1 MIRRSALCFTTAL
14 TSPLITVIATGLL
27 LAAPVRAQGDE
38 EALLSRYV
46 AALQASLPP
55 GEMTLEVGAI
65 EGGTL
70 RSLALV
76 TVDEFV
82 LTAESAQFEDI
93 ITDEGGAIQSV
104 GTLHLRGVSL
114 SSLDEDD
121 PVTVTLADVRLA
133 DFALGTIVQPHGEG
147 LRIDPSFDPAQF
159 YLDPGSLLSGL
170 FVDALAVD
178 VPSLNEPASGTLD
191 RLALRMDDDLI
202 DLEMD
207 RFLMAVSFE
216 EVEMAIGMGRFVMDD
231 LDLAG
236 AVATLGEGLEAVPR
250 SYALSDFNVSFLTP
264 DSSRPSRIVF
274 ENTQLTRQGT
284 LEEGRFDSDMTGF
297 RAEIAQEMVP
307 ADVAETFG
315 QPLADLL
322 EEGAYVIT
330 GEAIYN
336 ASWSQADQRLVA
348 EEISMVLDPLLAL
361 EMDFTFDGIDPVIG
375 YRAVNGGATTSY
387 EEEQAMLDMTL
398 TRIAFSLENRGLV
411 EIAQSHPMFLMAQ
424 GMGGA
429 SLMQFGV
436 QSTDPRVKKMVDDL
450 VAWLQDPQV
459 LRLEVAGGPEAT
471 PRQIGQRMEAQDDPS
486 NGLGVIL
493 DMLDVTLT
501 VNP

>member
-1 MIRRSALCFTTAL
+1 MIRRFALCSATAL
-14 TSPLITVIATGLL
+14 TTGLL
-27 LAAPVRAQGDE
+27 LAAPAGAQEDE
-38 EALLSRYV
+38 QAVLSRYV

-55 GEMTLEVGAI
+55 GDMTLEVGAI
-65 EGGTL
+65 DGGTL
-70 RSLALV
+70 SNLVLV
-76 TVDEFV
+76 TIGEFV
-82 LTAESAQFEDI
+82 LTAESARFEDM
-93 ITDEGGAIQSV
+93 ITDDGGAIQSV
-104 GTLHLRGVSL
+104 GNLHLSGVSL

-121 PVTVTLADVRLA
+121 PVTVTLADVRLV
-133 DFALGTIVQPHGEG
+133 DFALGTIVEPHGEG

-159 YLDPGSLLSGL
+159 YLEPGSLLSGL
-170 FVDALAVD
+170 FADALAVD
-178 VPSLNEPASGTLD
+178 VPSVDEPGSGTLE
-191 RLALRMDDDLI
+191 RLALQVENGLV
-202 DLEMD
+202 DLEMNQ
-207 RFLMAVSFE
+207 FLMAVSFDD
-216 EVEMAIGMGRFVMDD
+216 VEMAIGMGRFVMDD

-236 AVATLGEGLEAVPR
+236 AVATLGEGLEALPQ

-284 LEEGRFDSDMTGF
+284 LAEGRFDSDMTGF

-307 ADVAETFG
+307 ADVAQTFG
-315 QPLADLL
+315 QPLADMLAD
-322 EEGAYVIT
+322 GAYVIT
-330 GEAIYN
+330 GEAVYN

-348 EEISMVLDPLLAL
+348 EEISMVFDPLLAL

-387 EEEQAMLDMTL
+387 KEEQAMLDMTL

-411 EIAQSHPMFLMAQ
+411 EIAQSHPMFLMMQ

-436 QSTDPRVKKMVDDL
+436 QSTDARVKQMVDDL
-450 VAWLQDPQV
+450 VVWLQDPQV

-471 PRQIGQRMEAQDDPS
+471 PRQIGQRIEAQEDP
-486 NGLGVIL
+486 NDGLGVIL